1 MFPWTR
7 FFLYVLATAATPGPN
22 TLSSLSVGS
31 RLGFRGSL
39 PYIFGIWAGFSIVS
53 TACTILCSTL
63 EALIPKIRFPMMVL
77 GACYIL
83 YLAWKLWRADSITEV
98 STSKSGFRDGFLLQ
112 FVNVKLYV
120 FCIVSMQTYVLPLYH
135 GQYLNLLFFAM
146 LLPLLCLIINFCWS
160 GFGSLLRVLFSRY
173 ARIINR
179 IMALLLVWCAVR
191 LFF

>member
-83 YLAWKLWRADSITEV
+83 YLAWKTWRSGSVDEV
-98 STSKSGFRDGFLLQ
+98 AASRSSFRDGFLLQ

-146 LLPLLCLIINFCWS
+146 LGVIAVFVGKLRWHKEYTRKQTDRKAVS
-160 GFGSLLRVLFSRY
+160 GTSSTISKAIRSCGSS
-173 ARIINR
+173 
-179 IMALLLVWCAVR
+179 CSC
-191 LFF
+191 